1 MLIFLRKRVENLVST
16 GNNSNWDKAQANGRY
31 GEYADANEAGHGAD
45 PDADGVA
52 DGQKAKRHGADAD
65 DVEAEVRGAVLGAH
79 VYKQARAGHAKGA
92 TIHSTSRVC

>member
-31 GEYADANEAGHGAD
+31 GEYADANEAGHGDD
-45 PDADGVA
+45 PDADGIA

-65 DVEAEVRGAVLGAH
+65 DVEADVRVAVLGAK
-79 VYKQARAGHAKGA
+79 VYKRARASQANRA
-92 TIHSTSRVC
+92 TIHSPFRFC